1 MARARKRKRLIGCL
15 SAAGVLVLLSG
26 LAIVAF
32 FKFMDMLR
40 EVPPESTQ
48 VVLYNDTNER
58 LQIDKILYGSEEVLK
73 DKNRILK
80 INEPGRNALSFVRQQ
95 PDMSRKISVWYTGLI
110 SGEQWRVDGVITRV
124 PHRPCGFQVALR
136 KGGGEVSS

>member
-1 MARARKRKRLIGCL
+1 MARQERKWLIGCL

-58 LQIDKILYGSEEVLK
+58 LQIDKIFSMGQKKY
-73 DKNRILK
+73 
-80 INEPGRNALSFVRQQ
+80 
-95 PDMSRKISVWYTGLI
+95 
-110 SGEQWRVDGVITRV
+110 
-124 PHRPCGFQVALR
+124 
-136 KGGGEVSS
+136 